1 MLVWDAMPQCTQIN
15 HDEQSVRF
23 LYVKYHQIMIILHFD
38 LYRLW
43 YRYIYIYIKITD
55 FSLQDEGILYVIY
68 KYYKELLSSYKL
80 VSAY

>member
-23 LYVKYHQIMIILHFD
+23 LYVKYQIMIILHFD

-43 YRYIYIYIKITD
+43 YRDIYIYIKITD